1 VEPVISPTDQL
12 SQVIT
17 VHVGYATEVTIS
29 SESGTVTVTGSFGV
43 YANPALVEI
52 MLLPNTVHH
61 LDVSARIEPPS
72 YHGCIYNSYTLSTTQ
87 DQNGAALVIVQGIP
101 AQ

>member
-1 VEPVISPTDQL
+1 VEPVTSPTDQL

-29 SESGTVTVTGSFGV
+29 SESGTFTVTGSFGI

-61 LDVSARIEPPS
+61 LEVSARIEPPS
-72 YHGCIYNSYTLSTTQ
+72 YNGCTINSYTLGTTQ
-87 DQNGAALVIVQGIP
+87 DQNGAPLDIVQGMP
-101 AQ
+101 